1 MFFKRDKS
9 TDMTLPEV
17 RVVHGIEIKKVPVGQ
32 YIRAMKQMEDLP
44 RAIVEEC
51 FPGQSMADVL
61 TMFTAVDEGVLVTL
75 VGKLLVV
82 LPEHLIDA
90 LCSILGLDKE
100 IILTKLTPKELL
112 DVIQAYWAEN
122 DMSDFFGNVWGLI
135 KAKLPTLIAG
145 SSAGSPSQSPSV

>member
-17 RVVHGIEIKKVPVGQ
+17 RVVHGIAIRKVPVGQ

-44 RAIVEEC
+44 RVIVEEC

-75 VGKLLVV
+75 LGKLLVV
-82 LPEHLIDA
+82 LPEHLVDA
-90 LCSILGLDKE
+90 LCSIIGLDKE
-100 IILTKLTPKELL
+100 VVLNNLTPKELL

-122 DMSDFFGNVWGLI
+122 DMSDFFKGVWGLI
-135 KAKLPTLIAG
+135 KAKLPTLITG
-145 SSAGSPSQSPSV
+145 SSAGSPSEKASA